1 MNFYLIFVNFKYIMN
16 IYIENELLNFQNI
29 VKEISLKVILEL
41 IINFVKKIQI
51 ILNELQGL
59 NGLKTLLNKLKVI
72 LIDKEVVQIIK
83 KKT

>member
-1 MNFYLIFVNFKYIMN
+1 MN

>member
-1 MNFYLIFVNFKYIMN
+1 MK
-16 IYIENELLNFQNI
+16 IYIENELSNFQNI

-59 NGLKTLLNKLKVI
+59 NGLKALLNELKVI
-72 LIDKEVVQIIK
+72 LIDKEVV
-83 KKT
+83 

>member
-1 MNFYLIFVNFKYIMN
+1 MK
-16 IYIENELLNFQNI
+16 IYIENKLSIYFQNI

-59 NGLKTLLNKLKVI
+59 NGLKTLLNELKVI
-72 LIDKEVVQIIK
+72 LIDKEVV
-83 KKT
+83 

>member
-1 MNFYLIFVNFKYIMN
+1 MK

-59 NGLKTLLNKLKVI
+59 HGLKTLLNKLKVI
-72 LIDKEVVQIIK
+72 LIDKEVGQIIK

>member
-1 MNFYLIFVNFKYIMN
+1 MK
-16 IYIENELLNFQNI
+16 IYIENELSNFQNI

-59 NGLKTLLNKLKVI
+59 NGLKTLLNELKVI
-72 LIDKEVVQIIK
+72 LIDKEVV
-83 KKT
+83 

>member
-1 MNFYLIFVNFKYIMN
+1 MK

-41 IINFVKKIQI
+41 IINLVKKIQI

>member
-1 MNFYLIFVNFKYIMN
+1 MK
-16 IYIENELLNFQNI
+16 IYIENELSNFQNI

-41 IINFVKKIQI
+41 IINFVKKIYI

-72 LIDKEVVQIIK
+72 LIDKEVGQIIK

>member
-1 MNFYLIFVNFKYIMN
+1 MK

-51 ILNELQGL
+51 ILNEFLGL
-59 NGLKTLLNKLKVI
+59 NGLKTLLNELKVI
-72 LIDKEVVQIIK
+72 LIDKEVV
-83 KKT
+83 

>member
-1 MNFYLIFVNFKYIMN
+1 MN

-51 ILNELQGL
+51 ILNELLGL
-59 NGLKTLLNKLKVI
+59 NGLKTLLNELKVI
-72 LIDKEVVQIIK
+72 LIDKEVV
-83 KKT
+83 

>member
-1 MNFYLIFVNFKYIMN
+1 MK
-16 IYIENELLNFQNI
+16 IYIENELSNFQNI

-59 NGLKTLLNKLKVI
+59 NGLKTLLNEFKVI
-72 LIDKEVVQIIK
+72 LINKEVV
-83 KKT
+83 

>member
-1 MNFYLIFVNFKYIMN
+1 MN

-72 LIDKEVVQIIK
+72 LIDKEVV
-83 KKT
+83 

>member
-1 MNFYLIFVNFKYIMN
+1 MK

-59 NGLKTLLNKLKVI
+59 NGLKTLLNELKVI
-72 LIDKEVVQIIK
+72 LIDKEVV
-83 KKT
+83 

>member
-1 MNFYLIFVNFKYIMN
+1 MK
-16 IYIENELLNFQNI
+16 IYIENELSNFQNI

-59 NGLKTLLNKLKVI
+59 NGLKTLFNELKVI
-72 LIDKEVVQIIK
+72 LIDEEVV
-83 KKT
+83 